1 MLASFSGVDQF
12 EKVVCGKRCYNAI
25 LKAVR
30 LETAALPLKRRFPW
44 PNDGPDPSVSS
55 LSVLIKWMTDGNNYD
70 RYHGGEGQSGE
81 TKQTLAGEVVE
92 AISASGV
99 KTARAPKD
107 VMNKISGLETSFR
120 EASDW
125 RSNTGQGVEN
135 EADLR
140 AAILHKCPSF
150 YELHPIMDDSPSTHP
165 LLLNTDQGFSY
176 SDHGSES
183 SSDGDNDI
191 QNSEDVRQLT
201 QGAAERNSRSPGEI
215 ATFGTGAAT
224 PTGTGTTASSS
235 GTRQINRQSGK
246 QGFAQLLHPPQKRKP
261 NVDHQVL
268 VSLKELVQQKEIE
281 LKKITIQRQGLQFR
295 QHQSEKKEQEAEAR
309 ITELN
314 ANTVKLQEEAE
325 HWRTQRLVTLLRE
338 RKKNV
343 KLTVLLK
350 MKLTRF
356 FHSPMLLRLAPD
368 LQQVRQKLVAS
379 ILPSSVSSDCHV
391 QLVKRIKIVRGRT
404 VPLHAIFPLL
414 TS

>member
-1 MLASFSGVDQF
+1 MLASFSSVDQF
-12 EKVVCGKRCYNAI
+12 KKVVCGKRCYNAI

-55 LSVLIKWMTDGNNYD
+55 LSVLIKWMTDGNNYH

-140 AAILHKCPSF
+140 AAILHKCSSF

-191 QNSEDVRQLT
+191 QNSKDVRQLT
-201 QGAAERNSRSPGEI
+201 QGATERNSRPPGEI
-215 ATFGTGAAT
+215 ATFG
-224 PTGTGTTASSS
+224 
-235 GTRQINRQSGK
+235 I
-246 QGFAQLLHPPQKRKP
+246 
-261 NVDHQVL
+261 
-268 VSLKELVQQKEIE
+268 
-281 LKKITIQRQGLQFR
+281 
-295 QHQSEKKEQEAEAR
+295 
-309 ITELN
+309 
-314 ANTVKLQEEAE
+314 
-325 HWRTQRLVTLLRE
+325 
-338 RKKNV
+338 
-343 KLTVLLK
+343 
-350 MKLTRF
+350 
-356 FHSPMLLRLAPD
+356 
-368 LQQVRQKLVAS
+368 
-379 ILPSSVSSDCHV
+379 
-391 QLVKRIKIVRGRT
+391 T
-404 VPLHAIFPLL
+404 VPPAPIGEERARSGGPYYRA
-414 TS
+414 